1 MGGLGLGA
9 RAATAGRRLRGRRG
23 GSAAGGG
30 TWPRG
35 WLLKLVPFFLRT
47 WTLLRLSR
55 GNSDSL
61 SAYLRPPHP
70 PSPRPSS
77 PPFPSLETL
86 MDTSEGSADTDVGR
100 VCSSRGQPGS
110 WRRDGSLEIKAGAVQ
125 PCLPC
130 ALRATGRVEGSG
142 GRGPGTG
149 PTAWRTRRP
158 PSFRPLHPAPH
169 PRPAFLQL
177 WGVCAPTFSEVTL
190 PLSSDSGEGWKGVPF
205 VGGWTWSPE
214 EPHCWK
220 GEMRPGG
227 SGPPAPGRMGFASRP
242 DRPSHRRNLRP
253 PGHSLLRLI
262 LNRGFGDYLTLRSD
276 CNWPT
281 WTPLSLAA
289 SSWDC
294 MESPPSPFQVSSL
307 PPPLLH
313 RLLVWIYQL
322 HPKPK
327 LESPKPTH
335 PSSPLCPFTDPTLN
349 RKRPN
354 TSLLL
359 STSWRK
365 TLGHLEGLL
374 IWVWDIGC
382 LLW

>member
-77 PPFPSLETL
+77 PPPPLPALSKFGNTY
-86 MDTSEGSADTDVGR
+86 GHVGGLCWHR
-100 VCSSRGQPGS
+100 RGQSLQLSGAARQLEKGREPRDQSGS
-110 WRRDGSLEIKAGAVQ
+110 CPALPTLCPAGHRQ
-125 PCLPC
+125 
-130 ALRATGRVEGSG
+130 G
-142 GRGPGTG
+142 GGPWGQRTRTG

-220 GEMRPGG
+220 GEMRAGG

-289 SSWDC
+289 SSWGC
-294 MESPPSPFQVSSL
+294 MESVPSPFQVSSL

-322 HPKPK
+322 HPKSK
-327 LESPKPTH
+327 LKSPPNPPIRLPLSAHSLTPLWTGNAQAP
-335 PSSPLCPFTDPTLN
+335 PSSSPH
-349 RKRPN
+349 
-354 TSLLL
+354 
-359 STSWRK
+359 
-365 TLGHLEGLL
+365 LGEKP
-374 IWVWDIGC
+374 
-382 LLW
+382 